1 MSLEELPLPVYISG
15 ERIGPVNVHTAD
27 VNRADVIKEAHNK
40 NIVWFLT
47 RQDKH
52 SGQAVMGWTGF
63 NITVRK
69 DIPVSQ
75 DNIGYL
81 PTINAPAT
89 NMSTVY
95 EILNQSIQIKN
106 TLKLQN
112 NVIVF
117 DHALY
122 AKATDIVWKNTEK
135 LKYII
140 LRMAVFHTICNLL
153 SIIDK

>member
-1 MSLEELPLPVYISG
+1 M
-15 ERIGPVNVHTAD
+15 
-27 VNRADVIKEAHNK
+27 IKEAHNK

-47 RQDKH
+47 RQVKH

-95 EILNQSIQIKN
+95 EILNQSIQIRN

-112 NVIVF
+112 NVVVF
-117 DHALY
+117 GHALY

-153 SIIDK
+153 SIIGK